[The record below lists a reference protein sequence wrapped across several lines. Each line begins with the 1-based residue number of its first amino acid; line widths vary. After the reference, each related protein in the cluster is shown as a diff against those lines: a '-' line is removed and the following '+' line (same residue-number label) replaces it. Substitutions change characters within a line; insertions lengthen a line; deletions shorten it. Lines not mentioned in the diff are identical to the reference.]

1 MIREVAIVSGK
12 GGTGKS
18 TITLGL
24 ASLLKDKA
32 VFVDADVDAPD
43 MYIVMEP
50 ELLKKEDFEGPRFP
64 VYIPDKCTGCG
75 LCEQNCRFDA
85 IKIVDMKPI
94 FNEFKCDGCGVCWR
108 VCPFDAIEVR
118 RDISGEIYISRSRF
132 GPFVH
137 ARLFPGRENSGKLVS
152 RLRVVAKAV
161 ADDAKKDLI
170 ILDGPPGVG
179 CPVISTI
186 TGVSLTVGIVE
197 PTLSGIHDIIRVYEL
212 STFFNI
218 PFTIVINKSNINPD
232 MAQRIKEFASENG
245 IKILGEIPFSRRIVE
260 ALLQRKTII
269 EGEVEDGIKEEL
281 KRIWNGIQSML
292 SLTGL

>member
-1 MIREVAIVSGK
+1 MIKEVAIVSGK

-24 ASLLKDKA
+24 ASLLKDRA

-43 MYIVMEP
+43 MYIVMQP
-50 ELLKKEDFEGPRFP
+50 KILKKEDFEGPRFP
-64 VYIPDKCTGCG
+64 VYIPENCTGCG

-85 IKIVDMKPI
+85 VKIVDMKPI
-94 FNEFKCDGCGVCWR
+94 FNEFKCDACGVCWR
-108 VCPFDAIEVR
+108 ICPFDAISVR
-118 RDISGEIYISRSRF
+118 RDVSGEIYISSSRF

-161 ADDAKKDLI
+161 ANDAGKELV

-212 STFFNI
+212 SRFFNI
-218 PFTIVINKSNINPD
+218 PFTIVINKSNINRD
-232 MAQRIKEFASENG
+232 MVKKIKEFASDHG
-245 IKILGEIPFSRRIVE
+245 LSILGEIPFSRSVVE
-260 ALLQRKTII
+260 ALIEKKTII
-269 EGEVEDGIKEEL
+269 EGEVEDVIKREL
-281 KRIWNGIQSML
+281 ENIWNGIQSVL
-292 SLTGL
+292 SQMGL